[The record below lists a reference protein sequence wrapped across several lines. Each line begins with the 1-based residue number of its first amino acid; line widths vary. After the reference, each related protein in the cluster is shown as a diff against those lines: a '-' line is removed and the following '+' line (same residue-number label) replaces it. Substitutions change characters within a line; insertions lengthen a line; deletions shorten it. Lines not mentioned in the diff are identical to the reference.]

1 MILKCKRNVYRQF
14 RKSLSDLRLEYFKR
28 EIKSVLKKQLNS
40 LKDDVEK
47 SFYIVDSLKKSM
59 LNPLYESEIMEKA
72 HREHLVPKQIRA
84 LNKKTGKT
92 YTTTVYINPN
102 KQYGLNK
109 YHETDSKGAKIAIAK
124 LIKAVD
130 RCQSEEELYK
140 LVLRNKGR
148 FSDNEGKPL
157 PIVTELRKY
166 VDKKQN
172 NIGKTQSKKQ
182 FREPVKDWI
191 VKLAAETGLNIKGF
205 KHKTTED
212 FERHV
217 IKKHGNEK
225 IENARGQIAVTEQDL
240 KNIDD
245 VMNNPD
251 IAVAGVKKNGKDRI
265 ILVKNNEHGS
275 VLVEE
280 VLSGNKNK
288 SLNAKTFWIMD
299 KNIDE
304 EKIKK
309 ILANT
314 NGYDISKIKTA
325 TPTAANSVLLSSQT
339 DDGGRNSAG
348 KGNGSKPATS
358 GEVKDNSN
366 HETLAI
372 DKPRRQTGSTDNIPQ
387 SDNSVKENNNDV
399 NNESEKRAA
408 ELKKHI
414 ESVFDKY
421 INDSYTRNTA
431 ETIVKKYGKKK
442 LEDIANNK
450 IKDDEEYKKF
460 LTERVASVEKE
471 EGKQLDDDTIDMAI
485 WKHCLNVYIQKLA
498 REKLKS
504 MEANEKMVDLP
515 VSDSDMNEAIGIIGS
530 DVTRILNGRD
540 TYGNAKQGLVDKI
553 KRRVRNSP
561 GVARAMLVYIKQEQE
576 KTGKKVFTEKHSI
589 WDYLPKLNE
598 QAREAAE
605 KGESET
611 KTGVSGALYT
621 GDDGTTVVENKD
633 WGRYQISFPG
643 KPDYETIST
652 LKHNGFRWSPKTQTW
667 VCYNTANGEYSLK
680 RVAEKLGLKK
690 NDVQKSIFLKVDEM
704 RKSLFMEKGLWDRA

>member
-1 MILKCKRNVYRQF
+1 MEIKNK
-14 RKSLSDLRLEYFKR
+14 LEYFKK
-28 EIKSVLKKQLNS
+28 ELKAILNKQLEESNS
-40 LKDDVEK
+40 VKK
-47 SFYIVDSLKKSM
+47 SFSERIDELLKAY
-59 LNPLYESEIMEKA
+59 N
-72 HREHLVPKQIRA
+72 RGHLVPKQVNVR
-84 LNKKTGKT
+84 NSKGKVFSK
-92 YTTTVYINPN
+92 TVYINPN
-102 KQYGLNK
+102 KQNGLNK

-130 RCQSEEELYK
+130 RCQSSQELLN
-140 LVLRNKGR
+140 LVLKNKGR
-148 FSDNEGKPL
+148 FSDEFGRPL
-157 PIVTELRKY
+157 PIVNELREYVSEKNDKLEKY
-166 VDKKQN
+166 ETTSNQKTDYESQKKVKRKN
-172 NIGKTQSKKQ
+172 ADSYNKKRAEHIRQ
-182 FREPVKDWI
+182 D
-191 VKLAAETGLNIKGF
+191 VKL
-205 KHKTTED
+205 
-212 FERHV
+212 
-217 IKKHGNEK
+217 NEVNYEEK
-225 IENARGQIAVTEQDL
+225 LLSR
-240 KNIDD
+240 
-245 VMNNPD
+245 
-251 IAVAGVKKNGKDRI
+251 
-265 ILVKNNEHGS
+265 NE
-275 VLVEE
+275 
-280 VLSGNKNK
+280 
-288 SLNAKTFWIMD
+288 AQ
-299 KNIDE
+299 
-304 EKIKK
+304 EKIKQNEGK
-309 ILANT
+309 GIQNKETGITANY
-314 NGYDISKIKTA
+314 NSK
-325 TPTAANSVLLSSQT
+325 
-339 DDGGRNSAG
+339 GAG
-348 KGNGSKPATS
+348 KLISQKAINKSIKNGFSTEEHFTIASHIKELFENANLVSTEPDRDSDLNDNVIEVRRYAIKFNLNGKSGFALMTIKLNKDETKKIYALELDYLKKIKPATS

-399 NNESEKRAA
+399 NNESEKRAT
-408 ELKKHI
+408 ELKSHI

-421 INDSYTRNTA
+421 MNDSSTRNTA
-431 ETIVKKYGKKK
+431 KTIVKKYGKKK

-485 WKHCLNVYIQKLA
+485 WKHCTNVYIQKLA

-515 VSDSDMNEAIGIIGS
+515 VSNSDMNEAIDIIGS

-561 GVARAMLVYIKQEQE
+561 GVARAMLVYIKREQE

-598 QAREAAE
+598 QARAAAE

-621 GDDGTTVVENKD
+621 GDDGTTVVENKN

-680 RVAEKLGLKK
+680 QVAEKLGLKK
-690 NDVQKSIFLKVDEM
+690 TEIKKSSLEMYVEKSIKILKNINIV
-704 RKSLFMEKGLWDRA
+704 

>member
-14 RKSLSDLRLEYFKR
+14 RKSLSDSRLEYFKR

-92 YTTTVYINPN
+92 YTTTVYVNPN

-130 RCQSEEELYK
+130 KCQSEKELYK

-166 VDKKQN
+166 VDSKNSSFDKKGKNSGVAKKLRDNFNNITEKYLNTNFTNKATGIEATFSKESQHEIRSNVTNSKQN
-172 NIGKTQSKKQ
+172 GFTIQEHFEVANQIKELFEGATLEKEHEDTKHNQPDVRIERFLSKEITLKSGKKVRACIT
-182 FREPVKDWI
+182 VKHSLD
-191 VKLAAETGLNIKGF
+191 
-205 KHKTTED
+205 
-212 FERHV
+212 
-217 IKKHGNEK
+217 
-225 IENARGQIAVTEQDL
+225 
-240 KNIDD
+240 
-245 VMNNPD
+245 
-251 IAVAGVKKNGKDRI
+251 KNGRNIYSLETMDI
-265 ILVKNNEHGS
+265 KNALEKTRAKGQPSNG
-275 VLVEE
+275 
-280 VLSGNKNK
+280 LSN
-288 SLNAKTFWIMD
+288 
-299 KNIDE
+299 
-304 EKIKK
+304 
-309 ILANT
+309 
-314 NGYDISKIKTA
+314 
-325 TPTAANSVLLSSQT
+325 
-339 DDGGRNSAG
+339 
-348 KGNGSKPATS
+348 
-358 GEVKDNSN
+358 NSN
-366 HETLAI
+366 I
-372 DKPRRQTGSTDNIPQ
+372 SQ

-399 NNESEKRAA
+399 NNESEKRAT
-408 ELKKHI
+408 ELKSHI

-421 INDSYTRNTA
+421 MNDSSTRNTA
-431 ETIVKKYGKKK
+431 ESIVKKYGKKK
-442 LEDIANNK
+442 LEDIANSK

-471 EGKQLDDDTIDMAI
+471 EGKQLDDYTIDTAI
-485 WKHCLNVYIQKLA
+485 WKHCTNVYIQKLA

-515 VSDSDMNEAIGIIGS
+515 VSDSDMDEAIGIIGS

-561 GVARAMLVYIKQEQE
+561 GVARAMLVYIKREQE
-576 KTGKKVFTEKHSI
+576 KTGKKIFTEKHSI
-589 WDYLPKLNE
+589 WELLPKLNE
-598 QAREAAE
+598 RAKQAAE

-643 KPDYETIST
+643 KPNYETIST